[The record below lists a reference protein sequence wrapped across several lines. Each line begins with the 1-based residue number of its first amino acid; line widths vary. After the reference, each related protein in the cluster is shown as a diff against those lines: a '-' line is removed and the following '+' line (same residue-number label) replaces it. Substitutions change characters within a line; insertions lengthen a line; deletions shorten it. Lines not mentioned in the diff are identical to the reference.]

1 MKMKRDQLI
10 GGILTIMG
18 IAALLMSVPIKVK
31 TGSTDP
37 GSRIFPLMASVLLLI
52 CGIGVML
59 TAKGGENKQFLEKD
73 GWIKIII
80 SFVIM
85 IGYIFALKYI
95 GFIISTPVFLY
106 IITTLLSN
114 GEKLSIWRKLVY
126 AVIITACF
134 WLLLHSALKMNLPKG
149 ILF

>member
-1 MKMKRDQLI
+1 MKIKRDQMI

-18 IAALLMSVPIKVK
+18 IAALIMSVPIKVK

-37 GSRIFPLMASVLLLI
+37 GSRIFPLMASTLLLI

-59 TAKGGENKQFLEKD
+59 TAKRDDDKRFLAKK
-73 GWIKIII
+73 GWIRIII
-80 SFVIM
+80 SFAIM

-114 GEKLSIWRKLVY
+114 GEKLPVWHKIVY
-126 AVIITACF
+126 AVLITACF